1 MSDSTT
7 APQTEAPAPS
17 KEPVPPTATDK
28 PAPAEPAAA
37 GKTDAEKNEDS
48 LAKLLKHINDLQA
61 ENSELEEAMKLV
73 RDGNLAKLKASVAE
87 KIQPWVEKLDIPADQ
102 KEMFVQG
109 ITNAAQMGTCK
120 TLNNFEENP
129 IYNVVCSAAAA
140 HGAAIQELEDTRKKL
155 AEVENSRQSDLV
167 DQEKKMNERANAML
181 YSSSAREGASRKRM
195 HEEVSQ
201 DDASKDTGGIW
212 DAMFNSMRQQNG
224 RF

>member
-28 PAPAEPAAA
+28 PAPVEPTAA

-73 RDGNLAKLKASVAE
+73 RDGNLAKLKSSVAE

-129 IYNVVCSAAAA
+129 ILSISESGEAICACLVSGLADRAGWRTVV
-140 HGAAIQELEDTRKKL
+140 
-155 AEVENSRQSDLV
+155 VV
-167 DQEKKMNERANAML
+167 
-181 YSSSAREGASRKRM
+181 
-195 HEEVSQ
+195 VVVVVV
-201 DDASKDTGGIW
+201 
-212 DAMFNSMRQQNG
+212 
-224 RF
+224 